1 MVFLMLEFLK
11 VILLGII
18 EGITEW
24 LPVSSTGHMI
34 LLEEVL
40 RLNVSEAFWSMF
52 LVVIQLGAILAV
64 VVLFFPRLWPFH
76 RTDARE
82 IGVFRVLD
90 REKIT
95 MWCKILISCVPAI
108 VIGLPLDDWL
118 EEHFYNYPTVAAML
132 ILYGILF
139 IVVENRNAG
148 KLAKVRDIGDITWK
162 MALLV
167 GVFQVL
173 ALIPG
178 TSRSGAT
185 ILGGLLLGMSRKTAS
200 EYTFFLAV
208 PVMIG
213 ASLLKL
219 VKFGFHFT
227 GYEAALLI
235 LGMVTAFVV
244 SVVVIRFLLQYIRKH
259 DFKVFGYYRIVLG
272 IVVLCVFFA
281 QMFMA

>member
-1 MVFLMLEFLK
+1 MLEFLK

-34 LLEEVL
+34 LLEELL
-40 RLNVSEAFWSMF
+40 RLNVSEEFWNMF

-64 VVLFFPRLWPFH
+64 AVLYFSRLWPFH
-76 RTDARE
+76 RVDAKE
-82 IGVFRVLD
+82 TGAFKVLD
-90 REKIT
+90 RDKFL
-95 MWCKILISCVPAI
+95 MWCKILLSCVPAI
-108 VIGLPLDDWL
+108 LIGLPLDDWL
-118 EEHFYNYPTVAAML
+118 DEHFYNYPTVAIML
-132 ILYGILF
+132 IVYGILF
-139 IVVENRNAG
+139 ILVEKRNAG

-208 PVMIG
+208 PVMFG

-227 GYEAALLI
+227 GFEAALLI

-244 SVVVIRFLLQYIRKH
+244 SVVVIRFLMQYIRKH

-272 IVVLCVFFA
+272 VIVLGVFFA